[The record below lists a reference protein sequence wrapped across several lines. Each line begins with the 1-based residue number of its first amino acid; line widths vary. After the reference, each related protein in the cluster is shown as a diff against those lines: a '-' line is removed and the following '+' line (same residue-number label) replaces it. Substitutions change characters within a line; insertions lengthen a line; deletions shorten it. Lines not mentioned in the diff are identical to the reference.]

1 MSSNKF
7 HIDSTAMEV
16 IEGHDLTG
24 YNVIITGANSGIG
37 VETTR
42 ALAKAGATCFMTAR
56 NTEKAQSVLED
67 VVKSTGNTNVHLEQ
81 LELDSLDNVNAFV
94 QRFLA
99 RNIPLH
105 ILINNAGVMACPL
118 SYTRDGFEN
127 QFGTNHIGHFALTLG
142 LLPCLKRAVVDSGRN
157 SRVVNLSSLA
167 HAMADIDLDDYNFKT
182 GEYDK
187 WLAYARSKTA
197 NILFS
202 VELTNRFSKDGIFS
216 NAVMP
221 GVIKTNLSRH
231 LDQKPSETMKLR
243 YKSIEAG
250 ASTTVWAA
258 VSKEFDSKGGLYL
271 EDCKISEETDRD
283 SCMVNQLGYLPYIYN
298 QENAKR
304 LWELSEKLIKKD

>member
-1 MSSNKF
+1 MSANKF
-7 HIDSTAMEV
+7 HFDSTAMEV

-56 NTEKAQSVLED
+56 NTKKAQSVLED
-67 VVKSTGNTNVHLEQ
+67 IVQSTGNPNVHLEQ

-99 RNIPLH
+99 RNVPLH

-118 SYTRDGFEN
+118 TYTRDGFEN
-127 QFGTNHIGHFALTLG
+127 QFGTNHVGHFALTVG
-142 LLPCLKRAVVDSGRN
+142 LLPCLKRAHVESGRN

-167 HAMADIDLDDYNFKT
+167 HAISDFDFEDYNYKT
-182 GEYDK
+182 GEYESFQ
-187 WLAYARSKTA
+187 AYGRSKTA
-197 NILFS
+197 NVLFT
-202 VELTNRFSKDGIFS
+202 VELNNRFSKDGVFS

-231 LDQKPSETMKLR
+231 LDQRPSDTMNLR
-243 YKSIEAG
+243 FKSIEAG
-250 ASTTVWAA
+250 ASTTIWAA
-258 VSKEFDSKGGLYL
+258 VSQEFESKGGLYL
-271 EDCKISEETDRD
+271 EDCQISVESDQA
-283 SCMVNQLGYLPYIYN
+283 SCMKAQLGYTVYI
-298 QENAKR
+298 QSR
-304 LWELSEKLIKKD
+304 